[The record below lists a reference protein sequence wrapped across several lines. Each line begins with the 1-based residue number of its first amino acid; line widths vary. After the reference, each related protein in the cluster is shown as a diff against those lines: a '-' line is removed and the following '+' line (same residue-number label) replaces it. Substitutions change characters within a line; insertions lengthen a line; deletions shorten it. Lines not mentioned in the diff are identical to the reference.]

1 MLGSKG
7 TIHSS
12 RNSCWG
18 QGSSAPSS
26 NDCSSIEDAFECA
39 RRAATEDGEPAPGEA
54 DWTNP
59 WHSLLYE
66 GLRDRALPAV
76 ISDGTITPAASLWT
90 GSRLWLDAF
99 RDAGLKTGDR
109 IIISVPPSA
118 VFVQVVAAALWQG
131 LTLVML
137 PPGENV
143 GKHLEDMDARA
154 AIAHDAA
161 TAHDAP
167 IAHDAT
173 TRTPDEDAP
182 LRHAWRPDGLS
193 GPTDPPETLRDADGA
208 QTPDARFLLR
218 TSGTTGA
225 PTWIAL
231 SDRNVLSVLASH
243 MPHLDLQNAR
253 TLSVL
258 PWSHA
263 FGLVLDFLPALFSET
278 EIIRDPNGGRDPKEL
293 LRLTRAWGATHLS
306 AVPLVID
313 RLSEVEGGPGMLC
326 SLSGGIV
333 GGAPVSGSLAQLL
346 SGTSLRAGYG
356 QTEASP
362 GIALGPPGHWAANY
376 MGQPLGC
383 DIHVDDRG
391 ELHFRG
397 DNACLGIWK
406 DRQLHRLDPDR
417 TVATGDK
424 VVRDEDDLFFRG
436 RMDNTFK
443 LSNGRLVAAGHLE
456 SKLKQHFHQVDEAFV
471 CSPDGDNIAIAIRLS
486 DANATAPSL
495 NVLRKVIGSIGE
507 RLAHFITVDEDD
519 WVTTAKGTVARNAM
533 KDVVQRTF
541 SPADSSL
548 SSSSASSSS

>member
-1 MLGSKG
+1 MLGSNG

-12 RNSCWG
+12 RDSCWG
-18 QGSSAPSS
+18 QGPSTQS
-26 NDCSSIEDAFECA
+26 TSDCSSVEDALDCA
-39 RRAATEDGEPAPGEA
+39 RRAATDGDTPAPGEA

-59 WHSLLYE
+59 WHGLLYE
-66 GLRDRALPAV
+66 RLRDRALPAV

-99 RDAGLKTGDR
+99 RDAGLTAGDR
-109 IIISVPPSA
+109 LVISVPPSA
-118 VFVQVVAAALWQG
+118 VFVQVFAAALWQG
-131 LTLVML
+131 LTLVLL
-137 PPGENV
+137 PPGEDV
-143 GKHLEDMDARA
+143 EKHLEQMDARA
-154 AIAHDAA
+154 AVAGDGAFS
-161 TAHDAP
+161 P
-167 IAHDAT
+167 L
-173 TRTPDEDAP
+173 PSDEP
-182 LRHAWRPDGLS
+182 LRHAWQTEGLS
-193 GPTDPPETLRDADGA
+193 GPADPPKTLRTANADP
-208 QTPDARFLLR
+208 TPDARFLLR
-218 TSGTTGA
+218 TSGSTGS
-225 PTWIAL
+225 PTWVAL

-243 MPHLDLQNAR
+243 MPHMDLRNAR

-263 FGLVLDFLPALFSET
+263 FGLVLDFLPALLSET
-278 EIIRDPNGGRDPKEL
+278 EIIRDPNGGRDPEEL

-313 RLSEVEGGPGMLC
+313 RLSDVDGGPGMLC

-362 GIALGPPGHWAANY
+362 GIAFGPPGYWAANY

-383 DIHVDDRG
+383 DIEVDDRG

-397 DNACLGIWK
+397 ENACMGIWQDQK
-406 DRQLHRLDPDR
+406 LHRLDPDR

-424 VVRDEDDLFFRG
+424 VSQDEDDLFFRG

-456 SKLKQHFHQVDEAFV
+456 SKIKQHFHQVEEAFV
-471 CSPDGDNIAIAIRLS
+471 CSPDGDNIAIAVRLNA
-486 DANATAPSL
+486 ANASTPSES
-495 NVLRKVIGSIGE
+495 VLRNVIGSIGE
-507 RLAHFITVDEDD
+507 RLTHFITVDEDD
-519 WVTTAKGTVARNAM
+519 WVTTAKGTVARDAM
-533 KDVVQRTF
+533 EDVVQRTF
-541 SPADSSL
+541 PRPASSF
-548 SSSSASSSS
+548 SSSSTSSSS